1 MNILKT
7 YIKKYL
13 KENKYRTALSIAS
26 IALAAAMIFSLT
38 TIMTSIYVSINESLV
53 RSTGNYHAVFTDVSD
68 NFESYLDLNMKIE
81 DEMKVQHY
89 GVSYLSDSMNKQKEY
104 LRLMGFSPSAMQNL
118 DINLLE
124 GRLPRNSNEI
134 IVSQSLQYEGKIKM
148 VTGLQV
154 VLNLGERVSAEG
166 ILLDESAEVEDNEQF
181 IPLRSQ
187 TYEVV
192 GVFETPNFDYDNPYY
207 SVVTAFD
214 ENEELP
220 LDIYLLYGNIK
231 DTYQVTASLSQLF
244 EGEYSSFRYNDT
256 LLKYNN
262 VFNEKLISVQM
273 LIFIA
278 VFLLFF
284 LIIAGELIFSSFANA
299 YLNREKHLAI
309 FKSIGATGHQIRMMI
324 IYEGLAIL
332 IVALPIGLLAGYGL
346 VRVVF
351 FVINELLKRIVA
363 NAVQLQFQYTWLL
376 MLLSAAAAILFSLCS
391 MRLAAKKTSRKTIRA
406 TLLSSDEVDE
416 ERKPYLDLQ
425 NKFLSIDN
433 KLTLKHLRQ
442 NRRPY
447 RKIIFLLSSVMA
459 LFITTQ
465 TVFDYMRQGVLFNV
479 DDAGY
484 DVKTVIMN
492 DKYPTRLITRLKQVD
507 DYSRMLI
514 TEMVN
519 VTSDDL
525 AAFSDEFKELFN
537 IEDQVQFTLIAY
549 SDDVLDY
556 YIKRYS
562 LARNLDIIKNESRP
576 VAILYNQAYDADN
589 RRIIEILNKDTITNI
604 SSQYTDGV
612 ELFKKLEVIAS
623 NAHLPGL
630 SMQGNPQMIVSR
642 TIMDQMISKLKA
654 VGEYEEHFSIYFK
667 SSNPNVLANTLNM
680 LPQGEEVDTFEV
692 INAVARQLET
702 RTIKAL
708 LEIMLYGYIALIA
721 LMGIAA
727 VFNISSVNFEYRR
740 REFILYRMLGLR
752 MRSVRRMIFSE
763 LIFYGLKI
771 LMASIVF
778 SLIANGIFFT
788 FVFKPLGMHFHLEK
802 GSIMICCAAVFIIS
816 LLLMLYASHKIRV
829 SKPSEEAK
837 NEISLL

>member
-1 MNILKT
+1 MNILKI

-26 IALAAAMIFSLT
+26 IALAAAMIFSLSA
-38 TIMTSIYVSINESLV
+38 IMTSIYVSINESLV
-53 RSTGNYHAVFTDVSD
+53 RSTGNYHALFTDVSD
-68 NFESYLDLNMKIE
+68 NFEDYLDLNMKIE
-81 DEMKVQHY
+81 EEMKVQHY

-104 LRLMGFSPSAMQNL
+104 LRLMGFTSSAMQNL

-124 GRLPRNSNEI
+124 GRLPRNNKEI

-166 ILLDESAEVEDNEQF
+166 VLLDEAAEIEDNEQF
-181 IPLRSQ
+181 MPLRSG

-207 SVVTAFD
+207 SVVTAYD

-220 LDIYLLYGNIK
+220 LDIYLLYGDIK
-231 DTYQVTASLSQLF
+231 DTYQITGSLSQLF
-244 EGEYSSFRYNDT
+244 DGEYSSYRYNDT

-273 LIFIA
+273 LVLIA

-332 IVALPIGLLAGYGL
+332 MAALPIGLLAGYGL
-346 VRVVF
+346 VHAVF
-351 FVINELLKRIVA
+351 YIVNELLKRIFVS
-363 NAVQLQFQYTWLL
+363 AVQLQFQYTWLL
-376 MLLSAAAAILFSLCS
+376 LLLSAAATILFSLCS
-391 MRLAAKKTSRKTIRA
+391 MSLAAKKTDRKTIRA

-425 NKFLSIDN
+425 NKYLSIDN

-465 TVFDYMRQGVLFNV
+465 TVFDYMRQGVFFNI
-479 DDAGY
+479 DDGGY
-484 DVKTVIMN
+484 DVKAVIMN
-492 DKYPTRLITRLKQVD
+492 DKYPTRLISRLKQVD
-507 DYSRMLI
+507 GYSRMLI
-514 TEMVN
+514 CEMVN
-519 VTSDDL
+519 GSTDDL
-525 AAFSDEFKELFN
+525 SAFSDEFIEMFN
-537 IEDQVQFTLIAY
+537 VQDQVNFTLVAY

-556 YIKRYS
+556 YIKRNS
-562 LARNLDIIKNESRP
+562 LARNLDIIKNASRP

-589 RRIIEILNKDTITNI
+589 RKIIEILNKDTIVNI
-604 SSQYTDGV
+604 SSQHTEGI
-612 ELFKKLEVIAS
+612 ELFKKIEVIPTTAQ
-623 NAHLPGL
+623 LPGL
-630 SMQGNPQMIVSR
+630 SMQGNPQIIVSR
-642 TIMDQMISKLKA
+642 SIMDQIITKLKA
-654 VGEYEEHFSIYFK
+654 VDDYEEHFSIYFK

-692 INAVARQLET
+692 INAVARQLEM

-721 LMGIAA
+721 LMGMVA

-740 REFILYRMLGLR
+740 REFVLYRMLGLR

-771 LMASIVF
+771 LMASIGL
-778 SLIANGIFFT
+778 SLIANGIFYT
-788 FVFKPLGMHFHLEK
+788 FVFQPLGMHFHLEK
-802 GSIMICCAAVFIIS
+802 GSIIIS
-816 LLLMLYASHKIRV
+816 CVAIFIVSLILMLYASHKIRI
-829 SKPSEEAK
+829 SKLSEEAK